1 MATQELSTEL
11 PSHSQ
16 VTRVDNVG
24 EWRST
29 ARPRVLAN
37 SAVEFI
43 ETQPEKAFGSE
54 VATKLQAQ
62 ALQYAPE
69 YDKFVSESGFPHQDY
84 FKESQERSAQF
95 KKTLLDFCKILKKQ
109 NLDGTLG
116 IKLKEPESYTLKD
129 VTEIA
134 QKLQERK
141 QQSESTT
148 GCLGAIRRLFKR
160 ALNEKGVLTSMLNFI
175 PNDTYGTLIS
185 GGFTMILAAVDRNES
200 LRDEVHSAL
209 AEIPRKLEDIKT
221 MLEVHYQSPKLKF
234 EADGIIVEIF
244 GVLNAII
251 SELSRNKACTFKPQQ

>member
-1 MATQELSTEL
+1 MEKHCTTTGAGQQRRRVHRNTTRKGIRIRSRNKASSSSA
-11 PSHSQ
+11 PICPWIWQ
-16 VTRVDNVG
+16 VCLWVWIPTVSC
-24 EWRST
+24 RS
-29 ARPRVLAN
+29 
-37 SAVEFI
+37 S
-43 ETQPEKAFGSE
+43 
-54 VATKLQAQ
+54 
-62 ALQYAPE
+62 YAGN
-69 YDKFVSESGFPHQDY
+69 KGNTNQSSQDY

-185 GGFTMILAAVDRNES
+185 GGFTMILAVS
-200 LRDEVHSAL
+200 SCTSSFILL
-209 AEIPRKLEDIKT
+209 T
-221 MLEVHYQSPKLKF
+221 SPIDFIRL
-234 EADGIIVEIF
+234 
-244 GVLNAII
+244 
-251 SELSRNKACTFKPQQ
+251 